1 MNKFESKKKIVSESE
16 IENFISQK
24 DNRGRKPINPSR
36 KKNKSITFYLSESD
50 YNLII
55 ERAEQRRLS
64 VSQYIVSKLFE

>member
-1 MNKFESKKKIVSESE
+1 MNKFESKKKVSESE

-24 DNRGRKPINPSR
+24 DNRGRKPINPNL